1 MDEFDRSL
9 KRLPSQP
16 CPPGM
21 AMRIIHNLERRR
33 RRIFWLQN
41 TACTVLAVFGMWL
54 AAPMLTRLVSNLDLP
69 KTALPWVVDLVGMAS
84 NGSGE
89 VVNRALVGVNTSQH
103 LLTGSMTIGS
113 LIGLAF
119 IALAALVG
127 VQRVIPFRIQT
138 TGADLVL
145 GER

>member
-1 MDEFDRSL
+1 MDDLDRSL

-16 CPPGM
+16 SPPGM
-21 AMRIIHNLERRR
+21 AVRITCNLERRC
-33 RRIFWLQN
+33 RRIFWIQN
-41 TACTVLAVFGMWL
+41 AACMVSAGFGVWL
-54 AAPMLTRLVSNLDLP
+54 AAPMLTRLAFILDLP

-127 VQRVIPFRIQT
+127 VQRVISPRAET
-138 TGADLVL
+138 TAANLIL